1 LSQPRLIVFSSL
13 FPNSVQ
19 PTAGLF
25 IRERMFRVGKQLP
38 LVVVSPK
45 PWFPGQGL
53 IRLFR
58 PHYRPMPAKLENQAG
73 FEVHLPRFLAI
84 PGLFRGLDSLFMALG
99 SYFTLRRLKARG
111 HNLIDAHFAYPD
123 GHAALRLGRWLNLPV
138 TVTLRGTE
146 VPQSRNPALVAKLR
160 EVFRDAAR
168 IITVSDSLRRLA
180 LSLGLAEERGQVVGN
195 GVDADKFAPVPRVE
209 ARAWVNQRIA
219 TAGSVQF
226 RHTGASRYPET
237 VASVHGADWTPA
249 FAGET
254 ARVSPPYDLP
264 LTESAKVLITVGG
277 LVERKGFH
285 RVIACLPELLK
296 FHPDLY
302 YLVVGGPCP
311 EGDMSQALKAQVASL
326 GLEERVHFLGPVQP
340 DELNW
345 PLSAADV
352 FVLSTRN
359 EGWAN
364 VILEAMACGLPVVAS
379 DVGGNSEVVCRPE
392 LGEIVPFDDHAALIG
407 ALDRALA
414 KAWDASTLRAYAE
427 ENSWDNRVEGLVHIF
442 LSTLVSQQGNRKR
455 PPIASTDAQVDA
467 YHD

>member
-1 LSQPRLIVFSSL
+1 MIDPEPGMALSSQPRLIVFSSL
-13 FPNSVQ
+13 FPNSAQ

-25 IRERMFRVGKQLP
+25 IRERMFRVGKRLP

-73 FEVHLPRFLAI
+73 FEVHFPRFFAI

-99 SYFTLRRLKARG
+99 AYFTLRRLKARG

-123 GHAALRLGRWLNLPV
+123 GHAAIKLGCWLDLPV

-146 VPQSRNPALVAKLR
+146 VPQSRNPALAPKLR
-160 EVFRDAAR
+160 EVFRDAAKV
-168 IITVSDSLRRLA
+168 ITVSESLRRLA
-180 LSLGLAEERGQVVGN
+180 LSLGLAEERGEVVGN
-195 GVDADKFAPVPRVE
+195 GVDADKFAPVSRDE

-219 TAGSVQF
+219 AARGVQF
-226 RHTGASRYPET
+226 RHTGASRYPED
-237 VASVHGADWTPA
+237 VAPAPAADWTPA
-249 FAGET
+249 LAGET
-254 ARVSPPYDLP
+254 TRGSPPYDFP
-264 LTESAKVLITVGG
+264 LAESTKVLITVGG

-296 FHPDLY
+296 THPDLH
-302 YLVVGGPCP
+302 YLVVGGPCG
-311 EGDMSQALKAQVASL
+311 EGDMGQALKALVASL
-326 GLEERVHFLGPVQP
+326 GLGDRVHFLGPIQP
-340 DELNW
+340 DQLKW

-379 DVGGNSEVVCRPE
+379 DVGGNAEVVCRPE
-392 LGEIVPFDDHAALIG
+392 LGEVVPFDDHIALVRALESALTAEWHATTIRTY
-407 ALDRALA
+407 ALD
-414 KAWDASTLRAYAE
+414 
-427 ENSWDNRVEGLVHIF
+427 NMWDNRVSRL
-442 LSTLVSQQGNRKR
+442 
-455 PPIASTDAQVDA
+455 TDLFTYLISFRQ
-467 YHD
+467 HR

>member
-1 LSQPRLIVFSSL
+1 MSSGPRLIVYSSL
-13 FPNSVQ
+13 FPNAVQ

-58 PHYRPMPAKLENQAG
+58 PHYRPLPTRRETQAG
-73 FEVHLPRFLAI
+73 FEVYFPRFLAI

-99 SYFTLRRLKARG
+99 SYFTLRRLKSQG

-123 GHAALRLGRWLNLPV
+123 GHAAIKLGRWLGLPV
-138 TVTLRGTE
+138 SVTLRGTE
-146 VPQSRNPALVAKLR
+146 VPQSRNPALVPKLR
-160 EVFRDAAR
+160 EVFRDADKV
-168 IITVSDSLRRLA
+168 ITVSDSLRRLA

-195 GVDADKFAPVPRVE
+195 GVDADRFTPVPRNE
-209 ARAWVNQRIA
+209 AR
-219 TAGSVQF
+219 
-226 RHTGASRYPET
+226 SRFGLPET
-237 VASVHGADWTPA
+237 
-249 FAGET
+249 
-254 ARVSPPYDLP
+254 
-264 LTESAKVLITVGG
+264 AKVLITVGG

-296 FHPDLY
+296 SHPDLH

-311 EGDMSQALKAQVASL
+311 EGDMSQALKAQATALGVA
-326 GLEERVHFLGPVQP
+326 ERVHFLGSLPP
-340 DELNW
+340 DELKW

-364 VILEAMACGLPVVAS
+364 VILEAMACGLPAVAS
-379 DVGGNSEVVCRPE
+379 DVGGNREVVCRPE
-392 LGEIVPFDDHAALIG
+392 LGEIVPFDDQPALTL
-407 ALDRALA
+407 ALDRALSR
-414 KAWDASTLRAYAE
+414 AWDPATIRAYAE
-427 ENSWDNRVEGLVHIF
+427 LNSWGHRVE
-442 LSTLVSQQGNRKR
+442 TLVGIFARTLKGV
-455 PPIASTDAQVDA
+455 A
-467 YHD
+467 